1 MRVKDA
7 VGRFGEDLAA
17 RHLQDEGMSILE
29 RNWRCARGELDII
42 AVDGSELVFVE
53 VKTRSTAA
61 FGEPAEALTPDKAAR
76 IHVLA
81 GHWRAERWRGPRRR
95 SRFDLVSVIRLGPSG
110 PVLDHLR
117 DAF

>member
-17 RHLQDEGMSILE
+17 RYLRDQGMSILE
-29 RNWRCARGELDII
+29 RNWRCPRGELDIV
-42 AVDGSELVFVE
+42 AEDGPELVFVE
-53 VKTRSTAA
+53 VKTRSTSA
-61 FGEPAEALTPDKAAR
+61 FGEPAEALTPDKVAR
-76 IHVLA
+76 IHGLA
-81 GHWRAERWRGPRRR
+81 GQWRAERWRGPRRR
-95 SRFDLVSVIRLGPSG
+95 SRFDLVSVIRLGPCG